1 MGSSKRENCIEK
13 QLKRMF
19 LIFTFVFHLN
29 KGGNDQMKKSKGC
42 SSITGP
48 PSVKTGK
55 NGSNFKI
62 ETPEGKKA
70 VRCKVL
76 VMGSNSRYNRQ
87 TLKSQWLKTR
97 KF

>member
-48 PSVKTGK
+48 PSVRTGK
-55 NGSNFKI
+55 NQLLQI
-62 ETPEGKKA
+62 L
-70 VRCKVL
+70 R
-76 VMGSNSRYNRQ
+76 
-87 TLKSQWLKTR
+87 LKLQKERS
-97 KF
+97 